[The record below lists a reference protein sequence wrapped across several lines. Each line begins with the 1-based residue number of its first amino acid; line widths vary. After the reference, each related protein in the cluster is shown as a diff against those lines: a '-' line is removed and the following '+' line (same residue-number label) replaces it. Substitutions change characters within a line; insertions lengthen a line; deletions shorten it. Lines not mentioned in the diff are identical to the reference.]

1 MGLRQFVR
9 NLRYLARY
17 DIKNIINDLTIVKN
31 GQDFLKFEII
41 DDLKSL
47 RLPKI
52 LSNDETV
59 DYLVKTDKSIARF
72 GDGEVSLLRNISIP
86 FQSANPLLAE
96 RLMEV
101 LTSPK
106 NNIVIGITDRIQTS
120 TRDENAVSRD
130 FLRSFWGENAY
141 WFIKQLDLNYTYMNA
156 RFTILPESE
165 EKIDNIR
172 NLWRDNDITV
182 IAGDRVFKNIRYNIF
197 DCAKSIEY
205 IYAPTIDAFNV
216 YDEIFKKACSI
227 DKNRLVCIILGPT
240 ATVLAYDLAQLGYRA
255 LDLGH
260 IVKSYDLYCKNNK
273 RVDLT
278 PEERAKFFAK
288 D

>member
-182 IAGDRVFKNIRYNIF
+182 IAGDRVFKNIQYNIF

>member
-182 IAGDRVFKNIRYNIF
+182 IAGDRVFKNIQYNIF

-216 YDEIFKKACSI
+216 YDEIFKKARSI

>member
-216 YDEIFKKACSI
+216 YDEIFKKARTI